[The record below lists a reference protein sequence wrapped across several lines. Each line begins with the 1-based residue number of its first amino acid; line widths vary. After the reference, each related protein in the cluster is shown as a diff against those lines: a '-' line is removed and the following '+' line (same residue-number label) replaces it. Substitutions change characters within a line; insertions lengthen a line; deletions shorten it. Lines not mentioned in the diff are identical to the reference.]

1 MLYQSAEVRS
11 CLENATCSFY
21 YLRLLPGADASSR
34 VPASQLSLDTSELNA
49 STYSSSTMERKKKK
63 GLFSIFRKKEG
74 KFKPVSRSLA
84 RSSTGTRCVLFFNR
98 YVLSYSK
105 L

>member
-1 MLYQSAEVRS
+1 MA
-11 CLENATCSFY
+11 NATCSFY
-21 YLRLLPGADASSR
+21 YLWLLPGADASSR

-74 KFKPVSRSLA
+74 KFKPVSRSL
-84 RSSTGTRCVLFFNR
+84 TLLQVLAVCCLLVR
-98 YVLSYSK
+98 YMLSCLAYEIK
-105 L
+105 LLPWLY